1 MPLVDS
7 NIVDSVKF
15 GVNNQFFRFFASI
28 FPSGL
33 LAFFFLSYIARWFSL
48 YFPVTAGLVT
58 ETQYFG

>member
-1 MPLVDS
+1 MPLVGS

-28 FPSGL
+28 FLLGL

>member
-1 MPLVDS
+1 VDS
-7 NIVDSVKF
+7 IKF
-15 GVNNQFFRFFASI
+15 GVNSQFFRFFASI